1 MKSIE
6 MMLEKCLNH
15 SKAQPNRY
23 LAERDQK
30 TTEKIIIIKKKK
42 NKKKKIDKD
51 DDHRCLKRTDLNA
64 KREN

>member
-23 LAERDQK
+23 LAEQDQK

-42 NKKKKIDKD
+42 TT
-51 DDHRCLKRTDLNA
+51 KRKLTNMMIIGA
-64 KREN
+64 

>member
-23 LAERDQK
+23 LAEQDQK

-42 NKKKKIDKD
+42 
-51 DDHRCLKRTDLNA
+51 KR
-64 KREN
+64 KRKLTNMMIIGA

>member
-23 LAERDQK
+23 LAEQDQK
-30 TTEKIIIIKKKK
+30 TTEKIIIIKKKT
-42 NKKKKIDKD
+42 
-51 DDHRCLKRTDLNA
+51 RKRKLTNMMIIGA
-64 KREN
+64 

>member
-6 MMLEKCLNH
+6 ILEKCLNH

-42 NKKKKIDKD
+42 RKKIDKD
-51 DDHRCLKRTDLNA
+51 DDHRYLKKTDLNV
-64 KREN
+64 KREY